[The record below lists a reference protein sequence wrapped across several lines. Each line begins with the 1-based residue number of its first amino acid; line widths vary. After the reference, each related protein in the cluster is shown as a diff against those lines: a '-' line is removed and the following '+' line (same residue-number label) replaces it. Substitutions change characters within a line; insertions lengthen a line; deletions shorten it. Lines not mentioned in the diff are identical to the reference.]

1 MSNQALVELDA
12 LCNSLNKKSRPS
24 VLAKLEQFKT
34 LIQSA
39 VVDRTKKKE
48 LER

>member
-1 MSNQALVELDA
+1 MNLKILLQ
-12 LCNSLNKKSRPS
+12 
-24 VLAKLEQFKT
+24 QFKA

-39 VVDRTKKKE
+39 VVDRTRKKE

>member
-1 MSNQALVELDA
+1 MTAAFQEYTAKTV
-12 LCNSLNKKSRPS
+12 KKKDRPS
-24 VLAKLEQFKT
+24 VLEALVKFKA
-34 LIQSA
+34 LIQAA

>member
-1 MSNQALVELDA
+1 MS
-12 LCNSLNKKSRPS
+12 KSKTIAKRMEEARI
-24 VLAKLEQFKT
+24 LAKLEQFKA

>member
-1 MSNQALVELDA
+1 MTAAFKEYTEQIV
-12 LCNSLNKKSRPS
+12 NKKPRPS
-24 VLAKLEQFKT
+24 VLAKLEQFKA